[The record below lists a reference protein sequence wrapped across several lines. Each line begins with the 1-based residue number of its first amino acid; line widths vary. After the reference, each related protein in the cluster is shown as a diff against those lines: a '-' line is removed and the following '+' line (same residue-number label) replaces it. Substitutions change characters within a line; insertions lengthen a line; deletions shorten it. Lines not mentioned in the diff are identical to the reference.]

1 MLFTVLTSQTKTK
14 NQNVNP
20 VSLMSSS
27 VQFHSGKGLL
37 QLIIFTTILGLNP
50 LKNVLDL
57 ESD

>member
-1 MLFTVLTSQTKTK
+1 
-14 NQNVNP
+14 
-20 VSLMSSS
+20 MSSS